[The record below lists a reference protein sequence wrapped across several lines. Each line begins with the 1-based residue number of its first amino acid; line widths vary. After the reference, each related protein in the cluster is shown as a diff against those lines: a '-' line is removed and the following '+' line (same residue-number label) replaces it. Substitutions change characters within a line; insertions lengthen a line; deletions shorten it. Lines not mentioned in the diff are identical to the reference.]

1 MESITATDIPPRNG
15 KCLGQDP
22 NIFFPYAERMGDSYS
37 GRYLKGKNNTSLA
50 KSICSECPV
59 VEECLQYALRHEP
72 FGIWG
77 GKTERER
84 KTIRRR
90 LGISLIQREPIN
102 ILLGFK
108 FGSETQ

>member
-1 MESITATDIPPRNG
+1 MNCSEVSVRPPING

-22 NIFFPYAERMGDSYS
+22 NIFFPFSEKSGDSYS
-37 GRYLKGKNNTSLA
+37 RNNVRGRNNTILA
-50 KSICSECPV
+50 KSICAECEV
-59 VEECLQYALRHEP
+59 SEECLEYSLLHEP

-84 KTIRRR
+84 KTLRRK
-90 LGISLIQREPIN
+90 LGVSLIPKEPIN

-108 FGSETQ
+108 FGG